1 MEQCL
6 FCLEEEAENN
16 ILFTITF
23 STYYPQPT
31 CTCRLSTHVGCWLTY
46 QNHKGRTEC
55 PICHIV
61 YEIRNTNVVISN
73 PVITNAVI
81 TNAVITNAAI
91 TNAAIT
97 NAAIT
102 NAAITN
108 PIIINPIARTTRNPQ
123 LIQVIITEDNADES
137 CRINT
142 RRISFIII
150 IGFII
155 FLLVL
160 PFLRR

>member
-1 MEQCL
+1 MDLKFNEAHRASLNLSLTGRMEQCL

-73 PVITNAVI
+73 PVITNA
-81 TNAVITNAAI
+81 
-91 TNAAIT
+91 
-97 NAAIT
+97 
-102 NAAITN
+102 AITN

>member
-55 PICHIV
+55 PICHEV
-61 YEIRNTNVVISN
+61 YEIRHTN
-73 PVITNAVI
+73 PVITNPVI
-81 TNAVITNAAI
+81 TNPV
-91 TNAAIT
+91 
-97 NAAIT
+97 
-102 NAAITN
+102 ITN
-108 PIIINPIARTTRNPQ
+108 PIVTTTLNLANPQ
-123 LIQVIITEDNADES
+123 LVRVVITEDNADET
-137 CRINT
+137 CRVNT
-142 RRISFIII
+142 RRISYIII
-150 IGFII
+150 IGFIF
-155 FLLVL
+155 FLLVA
-160 PFLRR
+160 PFLHR

>member
-6 FCLEEEAENN
+6 FCLEEETENN

-73 PVITNAVI
+73 PVITNPVI
-81 TNAVITNAAI
+81 TNAVITNPVI
-91 TNAAIT
+91 TD
-97 NAAIT
+97 
-102 NAAITN
+102 
-108 PIIINPIARTTRNPQ
+108 PIIINPIVRTTRNPQ